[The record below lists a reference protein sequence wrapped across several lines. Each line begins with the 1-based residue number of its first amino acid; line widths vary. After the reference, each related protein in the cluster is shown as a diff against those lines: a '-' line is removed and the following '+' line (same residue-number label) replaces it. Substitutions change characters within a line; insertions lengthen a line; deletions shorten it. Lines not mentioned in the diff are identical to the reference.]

1 MTGVQEKASVN
12 WLLVAVED
20 GLWRVDLQSWD
31 TRVLGRQAVVVLVQV
46 CVAFLWAA
54 VVDGDRGTGWLVT
67 G

>member
-1 MTGVQEKASVN
+1 MTGVQDEASVTC
-12 WLLVAVED
+12 LLVAVED

-31 TRVLGRQAVVVLVQV
+31 TRVLGRQAVAVLVQV

-54 VVDGDRGTGWLVT
+54 VVDGDRGAGWLVP